1 MLFIFVS
8 KLCKFMG
15 RIKNE
20 NTIKH
25 MKISLVALFLI
36 LTRGSEHYLF
46 LKVDYVVCTV
56 TQTILFF

>member
-1 MLFIFVS
+1 
-8 KLCKFMG
+8 MG

-36 LTRGSEHYLF
+36 LTRGINQIFYTTF
-46 LKVDYVVCTV
+46 K
-56 TQTILFF
+56 